1 MTYAGRQEARRRI
14 AKELS
19 SDVSAS
25 DTRAK
30 ALATA
35 LRAIDRIEAAVLR
48 EEEDERDRQKVSELR
63 RIREA
68 QDAMRL
74 SGVTKNQAPQLPGPR
89 DRSAH

>member
-1 MTYAGRQEARRRI
+1 MTYEGRQEARKRI

-19 SDVSAS
+19 SDVSAT

-48 EEEDERDRQKVSELR
+48 EEEDERDRQKLAELR

-68 QDAMRL
+68 QDAMR
-74 SGVTKNQAPQLPGPR
+74 SGGVTKNQAPQLPEPR
-89 DRSAH
+89 NRSAN